1 MKTRKGRAIAF
12 STAALGLVVL
22 VGVAIALKDRLREEW
37 CIYRLKS
44 GDVHARLSAI
54 KELEEKRSVR
64 AVPSLIAMLYKE
76 DFQPLGERN
85 NVSMDGRAAVALIRI
100 GQPAVPLLTEAMH
113 APGVTSNLLSH
124 AVNIFQEISGRE
136 VINGLKVLA
145 EYPRAEVRQ
154 AAAEAL
160 KMIQGNQDE
169 AQR

>member
-1 MKTRKGRAIAF
+1 MKPRGKAIALL
-12 STAALGLVVL
+12 TVALGLLVL
-22 VGVAIALKDRLREEW
+22 IGAAIAAKGRLREEW

-64 AVPSLIAMLYKE
+64 AVPYLIAMLYKE
-76 DFQPLGERN
+76 DLQPSGERN
-85 NVSMDGRAAVALIRI
+85 TVSMDGRAAVALIRI

-160 KMIQGNQDE
+160 KKIQGNQDE
-169 AQR
+169 TQR